1 MVCCDIDASIII
13 SFGIKTNDRSHKST
27 LNYQINA
34 MFSQIFSNLISNLWF
49 YSDWMNNVYHHHEN
63 NFSLLQWFTSAI
75 SRSKL
80 TEEQNNSQ
88 NCEIM
93 LPIIILLRLKMTQS
107 GNWRQK
113 KELGEQWLLAGCLK
127 SHP

>member
-1 MVCCDIDASIII
+1 MI
-13 SFGIKTNDRSHKST
+13 GLTNQT

-63 NFSLLQWFTSAI
+63 IFSLLQLFMSAT

-107 GNWRQK
+107 RN
-113 KELGEQWLLAGCLK
+113 
-127 SHP
+127 